1 MSAATEGPSKK
12 KQKVDHFAMNG
23 TVGLS
28 RLTKHTVGFTPEL
41 SPGAHHSNRVAIQ
54 VRIYIDKPLK
64 FQCMHLSIQKL
75 FKFFLYISSTVLSL
89 I

>member
-1 MSAATEGPSKK
+1 MSAATGGPSKK

-41 SPGAHHSNRVAIQ
+41 SPGALHSNRVAIQ
-54 VRIYIDKPLK
+54 VGFQIKTEIYIE
-64 FQCMHLSIQKL
+64 CMHPISKIFSVQK
-75 FKFFLYISSTVLSL
+75 V
-89 I
+89 

>member
-1 MSAATEGPSKK
+1 MSAATGGRK

-28 RLTKHTVGFTPEL
+28 RLTKHTVGFAPEL

-54 VRIYIDKPLK
+54 VGIINKKAYL
-64 FQCMHLSIQKL
+64 H
-75 FKFFLYISSTVLSL
+75 
-89 I
+89 